1 MVTTPSKVAKSCS
14 ILEFSHIQVMHITL
28 QKILPPPNKIGF
40 FLYILMLNE
49 QSQFLKWSY
58 LDTIRTLAKVQKNN
72 ETMGRSTQT
81 VTRCSLVGMG
91 SEQPEGNP
99 RYSPS

>member
-1 MVTTPSKVAKSCS
+1 
-14 ILEFSHIQVMHITL
+14 
-28 QKILPPPNKIGF
+28 
-40 FLYILMLNE
+40 MLNE

-81 VTRCSLVGMG
+81 VTRCSLVGMA